1 MQVDIYAPHAEIHP
15 RWRVIIQRRAVKLTD
30 FSKNIVRLHV
40 TLVHNAHHQFG
51 SEEVRLLA
59 TVPNRAFRVHKVR
72 PNMGD
77 AIQAAFA
84 ALERELVGFL
94 TRRKTPRKAAGT
106 RRSLS
111 AV

>member
-1 MQVDIYAPHAEIHP
+1 MQIDIYAPHVEIHP
-15 RWRVIIQRRAVKLTD
+15 QWRVIIQRRAVKLTE
-30 FSKNIVRLHV
+30 FSKDIVRLHV
-40 TLVHNAHHQFG
+40 TLVHNPHHQFG
-51 SEEVRLLA
+51 REEVRLLT
-59 TVPNRAFRVHKVR
+59 TVPNGAFRVHKVR

-77 AIQAAFA
+77 AINAAFA

-94 TRRKTPRKAAGT
+94 TRRKTPPKEARA